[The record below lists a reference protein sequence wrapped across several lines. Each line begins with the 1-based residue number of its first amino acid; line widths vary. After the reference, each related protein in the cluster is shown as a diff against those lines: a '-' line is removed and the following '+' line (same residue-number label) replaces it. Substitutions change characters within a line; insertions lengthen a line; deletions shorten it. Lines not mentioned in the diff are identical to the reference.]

1 MGAFDTDID
10 MSGNALAPGTYE
22 NYRSNFGLSQLLQS
36 GGVQVFG
43 GYRTGFGDFPTY
55 NLSQKTADV
64 GEFRGGITMPLVH
77 DRDIDGPRAGRDKAR
92 LDRAIAEPTIVRT
105 RLDFMRAAALT
116 YWLWSG
122 SGEQVFGN
130 QDAGFG
136 KSGLS
141 GIDGLEFTF
150 DSVRAGPRPVP
161 GPAGR

>member
-1 MGAFDTDID
+1 
-10 MSGNALAPGTYE
+10 
-22 NYRSNFGLSQLLQS
+22 
-36 GGVQVFG
+36 
-43 GYRTGFGDFPTY
+43 
-55 NLSQKTADV
+55 
-64 GEFRGGITMPLVH
+64 MPLVH

-105 RLDFMRAAALT
+105 RLDFMRDAAGKPLLPARRRMQPLPEPVPLSISFYEAALARALGARPEFQRLSLEREKLFVERRLAVNQT
-116 YWLWSG
+116 LPG
-122 SGEQVFGN
+122 IDAQVFGN